1 MRFTLAAAL
10 MLSFSNALAGG
21 KDTDADGISD
31 TADNCKLLYNPDQLD
46 SDLDGT
52 GDACELTKPAG
63 IRNWGP

>member
-31 TADNCKLLYNPDQLD
+31 TADNCKLLYNPDQRPGRHRRRLRAD
-46 SDLDGT
+46 QAGRNPQLGP
-52 GDACELTKPAG
+52 LT
-63 IRNWGP
+63 